1 MFYHLENLVVL
12 NAMVGMATLVVFRWG
27 ISGLNEVVILDFRL
41 KYRFC
46 ANQPRYPDLQHLI
59 RTYFRLNSD

>member
-12 NAMVGMATLVVFRWG
+12 NAWGWIMIFIGFRRW

-46 ANQPRYPDLQHLI
+46 ANRRRYPDLQHLI
-59 RTYFRLNSD
+59 RT

>member
-1 MFYHLENLVVL
+1 MFCHLENLVVL

-27 ISGLNEVVILDFRL
+27 ISGLNEVVILDLQL

-46 ANQPRYPDLQHLI
+46 ANR
-59 RTYFRLNSD
+59 